1 MLKNCRAFLIYNL
14 RGTMD
19 RVRDL
24 VKFLLDLRPA
34 ILRVLIDLTPRSV
47 VSLQLL
53 VDLIVIE
60 YRVVKE
66 ILAFTRTDIL
76 ELFKRI

>member
-1 MLKNCRAFLIYNL
+1 
-14 RGTMD
+14 MD

>member
-1 MLKNCRAFLIYNL
+1 
-14 RGTMD
+14 MD

-34 ILRVLIDLTPRSV
+34 ILRVLIDLTPRSI

-53 VDLIVIE
+53 VDLIIIE